1 MANPYKLTPIELV
14 LSPKQ
19 HFEGNLSKFINN
31 MTIADNEKLILL
43 RVDRHKPY
51 RDEAAKKMPLIAK
64 RKRLNQSPG

>member
-19 HFEGNLSKFINN
+19 QFEGNLSKFINN

-51 RDEAAKKMPLIAK
+51 RDEAAKKK
-64 RKRLNQSPG
+64 YH